1 MNAKLNDP
9 CGNPSVTREGAA
21 EPYIFFERTD
31 GKYKMLLKSLES
43 LKHIFFSEFNFIQP
57 LKEFLYILSCGY

>member
-1 MNAKLNDP
+1 MNVKLNDP
-9 CGNPSVTREGAA
+9 CGDPSVTREGAA

-43 LKHIFFSEFNFIQP
+43 LKHIFFLSLI
-57 LKEFLYILSCGY
+57 LYNL

>member
-9 CGNPSVTREGAA
+9 CGDPSVTREGAA

-43 LKHIFFSEFNFIQP
+43 LKHIFFLSLI
-57 LKEFLYILSCGY
+57 LYNL